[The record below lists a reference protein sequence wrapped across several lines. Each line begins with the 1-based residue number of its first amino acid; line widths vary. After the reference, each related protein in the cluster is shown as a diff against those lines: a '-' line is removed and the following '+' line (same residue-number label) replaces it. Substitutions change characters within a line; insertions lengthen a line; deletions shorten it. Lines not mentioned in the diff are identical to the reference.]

1 MDWATLSPDSLA
13 DAITTEIG
21 REVDHLPV
29 DPGGAARAA
38 AHLGEL
44 I

>member
-1 MDWATLSPDSLA
+1 MDWAALDPDSLA
-13 DAITTEIG
+13 DVIATEIG

-38 AHLGEL
+38 AHLAEL